1 MSADDEMRGLF
12 FGIVDNQLGNMDQE
26 SIEEFVGSS
35 GDFQIYS
42 IIGEMYQ

>member
-26 SIEEFVGSS
+26 SIEEFVGCS
-35 GDFQIYS
+35 DFQIYS
-42 IIGEMYQ
+42 AIGEMYQ

>member
-26 SIEEFVGSS
+26 SIEEFVESS
-35 GDFQIYS
+35 DFQIYS
-42 IIGEMYQ
+42 TIGEMYQ